1 MREAIT
7 ANLRNQPMDTRSPN
21 RRRSSRKSSWKAV
34 LDRGRLVD
42 AAIAMVRLVTALLS
56 LGPHR

>member
-1 MREAIT
+1 
-7 ANLRNQPMDTRSPN
+7 MDARSPN